1 MRPSDPEHDPVV
13 QELRG
18 RITDADRAILAAVN
32 ARIELVRELREH
44 KLTQGWEFVDPGRE
58 ERLLADLA
66 GENPGP
72 LSEAALRKL
81 FGELLALTKREVA
94 EEPTRSRSPPA
105 SPHRGTS

>member
-13 QELRG
+13 RELRG
-18 RITDADRAILAAVN
+18 RITAADRAILAAVN

-44 KLTQGWEFVDPGRE
+44 KLAQGWDFVDRDRE

-72 LSEAALRKL
+72 LSEAGLRKL
-81 FGELLALTKREVA
+81 FDEVLALTKREL
-94 EEPTRSRSPPA
+94 
-105 SPHRGTS
+105 G